1 MFCFGRHAPAPTD
14 VELPSTRVAATATH
28 WILPT
33 GTLVCVARVF
43 VFGGST
49 GTAERHCEPGVLV
62 GPSPFRLEAGI
73 FDQTAYAFA
82 SKFIAILGMNSLAG
96 GKVDIDP
103 CFGNLLRLLPQAL
116 EVHLHARLPRVPF
129 PAMTKRGQIEIGI
142 EFAVES
148 GQYIQVELCGD
159 ALFVVVCR
167 DQRLLLFHHICPEQQ
182 SVAG

>member
-1 MFCFGRHAPAPTD
+1 MFCFGRHAPHRPTSNCL
-14 VELPSTRVAATATH
+14 VPAWPPLPH
-28 WILPT
+28 M
-33 GTLVCVARVF
+33 GVCQLALWSRRYLF
-43 VFGGST
+43 FGGSN
-49 GTAERHCEPGVLV
+49 GTAERRCEPGVLV

-82 SKFIAILGMNSLAG
+82 SKFIAILGMNSFAD

-103 CFGNLLRLLPQAL
+103 CFGNLHRLLPQAL

-167 DQRLLLFHHICPEQQ
+167 DQ
-182 SVAG
+182 